1 MAQALA
7 TQGAF
12 LPAPYMKLAKLM
24 DNAEHFDYEIVREV
38 SKPLPTLILGRTSL
52 LTLRIVIVDR

>member
-38 SKPLPTLILGRTSL
+38 SKLPPTLIVNRTFH
-52 LTLRIVIVDR
+52 